1 MPAGGHAPGSR
12 PRGAPRG
19 QWQGAK
25 NREVPVASEM
35 FLRLERWWKRQ
46 QNPRD
51 LFPGLGS
58 GWKAKYG
65 CRLKAM
71 REARHPMNESGV
83 QRAMKAAVLS
93 SRLTKAGF
101 CCHGLLHSDF
111 THWLE
116 EGVSLRQLQSC
127 LGHSSIEVTPKY
139 LHLATVSE
147 TKVQEA
153 LRRHYVEVISGSLA
167 VVP

>member
-1 MPAGGHAPGSR
+1 M
-12 PRGAPRG
+12 
-19 QWQGAK
+19 
-25 NREVPVASEM
+25 ASEM

-101 CCHGLLHSDF
+101 CFHGLRHSDVK
-111 THWLE
+111 HWLE
-116 EGVSLRQLQSC
+116 EGVALRQLQSC